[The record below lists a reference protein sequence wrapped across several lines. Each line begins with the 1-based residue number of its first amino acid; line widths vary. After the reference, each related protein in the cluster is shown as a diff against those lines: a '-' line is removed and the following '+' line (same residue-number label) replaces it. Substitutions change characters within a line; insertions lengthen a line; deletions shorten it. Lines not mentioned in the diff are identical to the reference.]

1 MTTSFTF
8 TQLRDEQC
16 MAAWEVIGRKLT
28 PIFLR
33 DGQVSEVIM
42 DGMEPDNPLWRSES
56 EAEQTKRAHKVDRD
70 KRTFTEGRAR
80 HINTV
85 QAQQAMSADFMRKK
99 NFVLL
104 QEETKRQKEADKVLQ
119 AEVKQTEKA
128 AQEDKKKKKQDAEKA
143 QKYLT
148 LLVELARQKSLNSTE
163 EVDGDWAC
171 AMCEVSWD
179 ACFRAF
185 DALNCKEN
193 EAGEWVCDECTLG
206 WDKCAC
212 LFATPDTKIQ
222 REFLFKNWRE
232 CGIQKCKTSWCSQ
245 CRQLPS
251 ATSIQH
257 THEARAHPRTATV
270 QATTKKRKAATL
282 AKAEED
288 LAKHR
293 APPQKRKPKPVQPPP
308 STDLLPLPITSNPYN
323 KCVDL
328 LKNDAFVERSKS
340 LFANLK
346 TDFTLNELTNIDVLE
361 KSVRLRLSNHV
372 RLHTGMTP
380 AQKTSYVW
388 DYARENLAQGLA
400 WRVMQRLVDISDVAI
415 KSGDDMQ
422 RYMHLPNT
430 GLFAPMP
437 TEGTALFGCYLTYDS
452 TNDVWVRS
460 GKAVNLKNRKAQHD
474 TAMTNLLKSSLF
486 YQTFRH
492 RWEELSWFATTAW
505 TQQQACTSTTV
516 MHMSKAT
523 VAGLERAKWGGVTKN
538 RLQRETELAAYLCE
552 LVDDLLLDPRYTG
565 YSEGPGFESPM
576 CYVKA
581 RK

>member
-1 MTTSFTF
+1 MHISEKEA
-8 TQLRDEQC
+8 QLQQNVAVDALLHKNTKECNKKKDIRRLKNRLS
-16 MAAWEVIGRKLT
+16 AIRSRARK
-28 PIFLR
+28 
-33 DGQVSEVIM
+33 
-42 DGMEPDNPLWRSES
+42 
-56 EAEQTKRAHKVDRD
+56 EAEHLMNIERIHSL
-70 KRTFTEGRAR
+70 E
-80 HINTV
+80 
-85 QAQQAMSADFMRKK
+85 AQVKMLD
-99 NFVLL
+99 NFVS
-104 QEETKRQKEADKVLQ
+104 KNISKWSAVD
-119 AEVKQTEKA
+119 
-128 AQEDKKKKKQDAEKA
+128 D
-143 QKYLT
+143 
-148 LLVELARQKSLNSTE
+148 NSST
-163 EVDGDWAC
+163 
-171 AMCEVSWD
+171 
-179 ACFRAF
+179 
-185 DALNCKEN
+185 N
-193 EAGEWVCDECTLG
+193 
-206 WDKCAC
+206 
-212 LFATPDTKIQ
+212 
-222 REFLFKNWRE
+222 
-232 CGIQKCKTSWCSQ
+232 
-245 CRQLPS
+245 
-251 ATSIQH
+251 
-257 THEARAHPRTATV
+257 
-270 QATTKKRKAATL
+270 TKKRKAANL

-293 APPQKRKPKPVQPPP
+293 APPKKRKPKPVQPPP
-308 STDLLPLPITSNPYN
+308 STDLLPLLITSNPYN

-328 LKNDAFVERSKS
+328 LKNDEFVERSKS

-388 DYARENLAQGLA
+388 DYASENLAQGLA
-400 WRVMQRLVDISDVAI
+400 WRVMQRLVDISDEVM

-492 RWEELSWFATTAW
+492 RWVELSWFATTAW
-505 TQQQACTSTTV
+505 TQQQAFTSTTV

-523 VAGLERAKWGGVTKN
+523 VAGLERAKWGGVAKN